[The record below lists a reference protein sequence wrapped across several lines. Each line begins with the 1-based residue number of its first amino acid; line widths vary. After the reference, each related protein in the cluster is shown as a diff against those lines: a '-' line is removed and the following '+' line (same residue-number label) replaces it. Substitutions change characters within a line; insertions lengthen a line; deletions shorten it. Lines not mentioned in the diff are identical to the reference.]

1 MTALMIDLGLRRATA
16 GIGVLL
22 ALCGS
27 AHAEP
32 SLCDPAPLRIAA
44 APAYGNNTIPPIP
57 SLSNGPIQY
66 RADSGTGD
74 VAHGQGILYGNVILK
89 MGDRQLGAD
98 QVNLY
103 TNPNRAQLFG
113 KVSYQDLNL
122 RIQGTS
128 GSYSDSGAELANA
141 HFELIRMP
149 GRGDAAVIRTT
160 QPGII
165 ELDQVDYTTCP
176 AGVSD
181 WEIRAHRINLDTN
194 IARGAAH
201 SAIVDFKGVPILY
214 LPYLSFPMSDA
225 RQSGLLYPSI
235 GTASGSG
242 LIVSA
247 PWYWNIAANQDLT
260 LAPTIYSSRGVGI
273 DSDYRLLTEATNGT
287 LHVDYLP
294 DDHTVHYNRSYENL
308 NDVYLLPADWRL
320 HVNAENVS
328 DTAYFE
334 QFSQSTSQSST
345 VFLGR
350 EFDAQYRDDVWNVRA
365 MLLDYQ
371 TLDQELIVNEPFD
384 RPYAQTP
391 RIDASAVL
399 PGPGGLKAGI
409 TTEVVDFTRGDD
421 VNGWRADAM
430 PTLSWDFTRP
440 GYYVRP
446 NLAWD
451 FTAYRLE
458 DVAAGQSTSPTREL
472 PLASLDMGLEFE
484 RAATSPNGYLITL
497 QPRLYYVYIPYR
509 NQNELPIFDTGLPDA
524 NIVSLFRPNRYV
536 GLDRIGDAND
546 VTVALTAQGFQ
557 NATGQRVLS
566 ATFGERFDLSTPHVG
581 LPEQTLPGTV
591 PVFPATSEL
600 IPGRRS
606 DIVADVDLT
615 AYRNWSLHYDLAWDP
630 HPEETD
636 RSILSL
642 QYRANGGQVIN
653 LGYRFDNGLFEQVE
667 ASGAWPVGGHWEL
680 YGRSV
685 YSLMDHEATE
695 NFLGA
700 QYHGSCWGLRV
711 VVRRALTTREGTSD
725 TGVFLQLELNGLS
738 SVGSGTDT
746 FLKSEI
752 QGYSADTPSR

>member
-1 MTALMIDLGLRRATA
+1 MISLSLRRATA
-16 GIGVLL
+16 SIGALL
-22 ALCGS
+22 ACCGS
-27 AHAEP
+27 AYADS
-32 SLCDPAPLRIAA
+32 SLCDVAPLRVAA
-44 APAYGNNTIPPIP
+44 APGYGENTIPALP
-57 SLSNGPIQY
+57 SLANGLVHFD
-66 RADSGTGD
+66 ADSGTGD
-74 VAHGQGILYGNVILK
+74 VAHGQGILYGNVRLT
-89 MGDRQLGAD
+89 MGDRQIGAD
-98 QVNLY
+98 QANLY
-103 TNPNRAQLFG
+103 ANPNRVELFG

-122 RIQGTS
+122 KMRGTS
-128 GSYSDSGAELANA
+128 GSYSDSGAELSNA
-141 HFELIRMP
+141 HFELIRIP
-149 GRGDAAVIRTT
+149 GRGDASLIRTT
-160 QPGII
+160 QPGVI

-176 AGVSD
+176 AGNSD
-181 WEIRAHRINLDTN
+181 WQIRAHRINLDTN
-194 IARGAAH
+194 VERGVAH

-214 LPYLSFPMSDA
+214 VPYLSFPMSDA
-225 RQSGLLYPSI
+225 RQSGFLYPSI

-247 PWYWNIAANQDLT
+247 PWYWNISSNQDLT
-260 LAPTIYSSRGVGI
+260 LAPTIYTSRGVGI
-273 DSDYRLLTEATNGT
+273 DSDYRLLTDDTNGL
-287 LHVDYLP
+287 LHIDYLP
-294 DDHTVHYNRSYENL
+294 DDHTVHTNRSYEQL
-308 NDVYLLPADWRL
+308 TDVYLLPDDWRI

-371 TLDQELIVNEPFD
+371 TLDQELIVNEPYD

-391 RIDASAVL
+391 RIDALAVWPL
-399 PGPGGLKAGI
+399 AGSLKASL

-430 PTLSWDFTRP
+430 PTLSWDLTGP
-440 GYYVRP
+440 GYFFRP

-458 DVAAGQSTSPTREL
+458 DVAPGANTTPARNL
-472 PLASLDMGLEFE
+472 PIASLDTGLEFE
-484 RAATSPNGYLITL
+484 RAATSPNGYLVTL
-497 QPRLYYVYIPYR
+497 QPRLYYVYIPDR
-509 NQNELPIFDTGLPDA
+509 EQSELPIFDTGLPDA

-546 VTVALTAQGFQ
+546 VTLALTTQSFQ
-557 NATGQRVLS
+557 NSTGQRVLS
-566 ATFGERFDLSTPHVG
+566 ATLGERFDLSTPHVG
-581 LPEQTLPGTV
+581 LPEQTPAGTIPPFPITNEIV
-591 PVFPATSEL
+591 PS
-600 IPGRRS
+600 RRS
-606 DIVADVDLT
+606 DMVADVDLT
-615 AYRNWSLHYDLAWDP
+615 AYRNWSLHYDLAFDP

-667 ASGAWPVGGHWEL
+667 ASGAWPVGAHWEL

-752 QGYSADTPSR
+752 QGYSADNPSR